1 MNLTRFSEL
10 LSRNFLWILLLAST
24 AFIYWVPIRIS
35 ADISISGKIYP
46 AKQWVLFAGTNG
58 QIMHTQIDMVAG
70 VSHIYETR
78 EFSRGDDVRFEIN
91 PEILR
96 KSLVMKNDTI
106 GMIYSNETRML
117 LNAARKDLEVKQAL
131 LKSYLT
137 GMKEAEQQLAKKRLD
152 YARIDAELQ
161 QKLYERQKELYD
173 QDVIADQIY
182 EDQERLAKL
191 KQAQV
196 EINEAELES
205 ARTGEKP
212 ETIEFVKA
220 EIEKIRTQIRDLEE
234 KLEMQT
240 IISPITGIFQ
250 NSYSADTLMIIES
263 VDELIIKMPVN
274 LKERR
279 RVFTGQNVEST
290 VLGQKQPFRSEVV
303 HISNHINSTGGKQT
317 FIVTAAIR
325 NQQDELLPGVVFKGK
340 MEAEKILLR
349 DYILNWFGYFN
360 KWV

>member
-1 MNLTRFSEL
+1 MDYTRFSDL
-10 LSRNFLWILLLAST
+10 LSKNFLWILLLAV
-24 AFIYWVPIRIS
+24 AAVINWIPISVS

-70 VSHIYETR
+70 VSHVYETR

-96 KSLVMKNDTI
+96 KTLIQKGDTI
-106 GMIYSNETRML
+106 GKIFSNETHMI
-117 LNAARKDLEVKQAL
+117 LNQMRKELQVKRAL
-131 LKSYLT
+131 LASNQT
-137 GMKEAEQQLAKKRLD
+137 GDKLALVELAKSRLQ
-152 YARIDAELQ
+152 YAEIDAENQKKEYFRQ
-161 QKLYERQKELYD
+161 QQLYKQEVIPE
-173 QDVIADQIY
+173 QDF
-182 EDQERLAKL
+182 EDQERLLKL
-191 KQAQV
+191 SEAEV
-196 EINEAELES
+196 EIRRAELQT
-205 ARTGEKP
+205 AITGEKP
-212 ETIEFVKA
+212 EIINMVEA
-220 EIEKIRTQIRDLEE
+220 EIEKIETQIADLED
-234 KLEMQT
+234 KLGMQT

-263 VDELIIKMPVN
+263 MDELIIKMPVN

-279 RVFTGQNVEST
+279 RVFNGQNVVST

-303 HISNHINSTGGKQT
+303 HISNHINSTGGQQT

-325 NQQDELLPGVVFKGK
+325 DQKDELLPGVVFKGK

-349 DYILNWFGYFN
+349 DYIMGWFSFFN
-360 KWV
+360 RWN